1 MKLAQSPISFR
12 QVLPSAL
19 GILILGLG
27 LSLLRPFEHSV
38 ESFAWLVIPYGVVF
52 GAALYLLGYCVS
64 CSPWTKTKAIH
75 GLLMTLNQLFRNFSW
90 THIIIVSILAGVGE
104 ELLIRGVLQ
113 SFLVDSVGAFW
124 GVTVAS
130 LVFGLLH
137 FMTKAYVL
145 LTFGLGLLFG
155 LAFHYSGNIILVM
168 IDHTVYDIIA
178 FAMIVKYPHLLGLKP
193 IDTTIVTT
201 DQL

>member
-1 MKLAQSPISFR
+1 MELAQSPIGFR

-27 LSLLRPFEHSV
+27 LSVLRPFEHSV
-38 ESFAWLVIPYGVVF
+38 EQLAWMVIPYGVAY

-64 CSPWTKTKAIH
+64 CSPWTKTQAIH
-75 GLLMTLNQLFRNFSW
+75 ELLTSLNQLFRNFSW
-90 THIIIVSILAGVGE
+90 THIIIISILAGVGE

-113 SFLVDSVGAFW
+113 SFLIDSVGPFW
-124 GVTVAS
+124 GIIAAS

-145 LTFGLGLLFG
+145 LTFGIGLLFG
-155 LAFHYSGNIILVM
+155 LTFHYSGNIILVM
-168 IDHTVYDIIA
+168 IGHTVYDIIA
-178 FAMIVKYPHLLGLKP
+178 FAMIVKYPNLLGLKP
-193 IDTTIVTT
+193 TNTSIITT
-201 DQL
+201 D